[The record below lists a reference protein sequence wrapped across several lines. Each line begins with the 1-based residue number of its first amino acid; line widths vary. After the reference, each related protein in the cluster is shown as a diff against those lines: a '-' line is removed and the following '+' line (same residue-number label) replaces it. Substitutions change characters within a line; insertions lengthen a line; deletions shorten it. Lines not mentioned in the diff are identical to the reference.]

1 MKKKID
7 ADVSNNFSSQYNT
20 VQNAMRDEVISC
32 NAPYTQSQIGDNAL
46 KYYFDSNSIN
56 KLDDNDRV
64 GVKGKA
70 LDGKPPFVLPLAM
83 VHLHK
88 NNGNNVIVNTQ
99 QKDIYSANR
108 INNIEHNNVIND
120 APHDSNEE
128 VHASVLANP
137 STALASTHVQQKQVT

>member
-1 MKKKID
+1 
-7 ADVSNNFSSQYNT
+7 
-20 VQNAMRDEVISC
+20 MRDEVISC

-88 NNGNNVIVNTQ
+88 NNGNNVIVNT
-99 QKDIYSANR
+99 
-108 INNIEHNNVIND
+108 
-120 APHDSNEE
+120 
-128 VHASVLANP
+128 
-137 STALASTHVQQKQVT
+137 